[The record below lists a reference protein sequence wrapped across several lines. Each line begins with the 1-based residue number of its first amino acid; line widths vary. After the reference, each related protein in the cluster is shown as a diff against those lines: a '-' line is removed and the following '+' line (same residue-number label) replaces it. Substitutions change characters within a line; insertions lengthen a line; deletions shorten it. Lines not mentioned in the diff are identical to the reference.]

1 LAISTV
7 SGTHPGFL
15 TIGFNTFFSDD
26 FIYGH
31 PAFVQASVKIGKVA
45 WKFITL
51 VTEINAHL
59 LVAWSYSAVLEKF
72 ALFISAALTVFGCK
86 KVEHLFKI
94 WIFLKYRFLQ
104 QCFKP
109 LGIDVEITQF
119 FLELD
124 AEFSDITFNMGKT
137 GFAAQTTR
145 GNGFFDGVICHVAPP
160 LMKLHIRLGMKTF
173 HFSEKYLSG

>member
-1 LAISTV
+1 LATLPV
-7 SGTHPGFL
+7 SGTNPGFL
-15 TIGFNTFFSDD
+15 TIGFNTFFPDD

-31 PAFVQASVKIGKVA
+31 PAFVKAIIKVGTVA
-45 WKFITL
+45 WEFITL

-72 ALFISAALTVFGCK
+72 ALFISASMTVFGCK
-86 KVEHLFKI
+86 IIEHLFKI
-94 WIFLKYRFLQ
+94 RIFLKYRFLQ

-124 AEFSDITFNMGKT
+124 TEVSDITFNMGKT
-137 GFAAQTTR
+137 GLAAQTTR
-145 GNGFFDGVICHVAPP
+145 SNGFFDGIICHVAPP
-160 LMKLHIRLGMKTF
+160 F
-173 HFSEKYLSG
+173 